1 MCREIEEIEELFE
14 TLENI
19 TMNNEYVNQIV
30 TKTKNKA
37 MTKLKEVHLP
47 DVIPVSYAE
56 NKVARNH
63 GYKDWEDLQADY
75 NGVHEVYAWDLL
87 GMYKE
92 VIDILHKK

>member
-37 MTKLKEVHLP
+37 MTKLKEVHLS
-47 DVIPVSYAE
+47 DVIGGFEPPKEYIRDWVNSYGICQDFETDDA
-56 NKVARNH
+56 VIMIM
-63 GYKDWEDLQADY
+63 DY
-75 NGVHEVYAWDLL
+75 I
-87 GMYKE
+87 KE
-92 VIDILHKK
+92 AQK